1 MDFNLTE
8 KEKMIKTMARDFAD
22 RSVRPLAREIDRSG
36 DFPRELASQMGNL
49 GFYGLPYPQ
58 EYGGSGSGY
67 TGYVLAIEELCR
79 ASMAVGAIVAV
90 DSLAEE
96 SIYRFGNEEQKR
108 DFLLPLASGKYLACY
123 AFTEAATGSDPR
135 AIVTRARPVAEGYVI
150 EGEKIFSALS
160 PAAAIALVFAKDE
173 TERVSAFIVD
183 TLSPGFEVR
192 HPWDMMG
199 ARGLGTSA
207 IYLDGVRIP
216 ESNLLGEKG
225 QGYEVLLEA
234 LSVGKLGVSA
244 EGVGVGQEA
253 LDLSIAYANE
263 RTAYGRPISNLPTI
277 QWLLAEM
284 ATRVD
289 AARWLTYRTAFLRD
303 QGENIQ
309 KDSAIAKLFCS
320 QAAVE
325 VTRMAMQV
333 HGAYGYTK
341 EMDIERLYRDAKL
354 TEIYEGISE
363 IQRVIIASNMVR

>member
-8 KEKMIKTMARDFAD
+8 KEKMMKTMARDFAD

-36 DFPRELASQMGNL
+36 DFPRELASQMGSL

-58 EYGGSGSGY
+58 ECGGSGSGY
-67 TGYVLAIEELCR
+67 VGYVLAIEELCR

-135 AIVTRARPVAEGYVI
+135 AIVTRARPVAGGYVI

-225 QGYEVLLEA
+225 QGYEILLEA

-253 LDLSIAYANE
+253 LDLSIAYAKE

-284 ATRVD
+284 VSRIE

-303 QGENIQ
+303 QGESIRYH
-309 KDSAIAKLFCS
+309 SAIAKLFSS
-320 QAAVE
+320 QMVVE

-333 HGAYGYTK
+333 HGSYGTMK
-341 EMDIERLYRDAKL
+341 TLPIERLYRDAKI
-354 TEIYEGISE
+354 TEIYVGVSE
-363 IQRVIIASNMVR
+363 LQRALIADYLLG